1 MLKLLGCDPL
11 SMYSRSSGTQRS
23 KPMALRPETCHKHV
37 MPGRI
42 DSLRS
47 SSTLECLTFSDFYWD
62 CRLRP
67 DEARVAHKYVAW
79 LWEFVDRIAPE
90 EAPPFGVRL
99 HGAELVHHEVTAV

>member
-1 MLKLLGCDPL
+1 
-11 SMYSRSSGTQRS
+11 
-23 KPMALRPETCHKHV
+23 
-37 MPGRI
+37 
-42 DSLRS
+42 
-47 SSTLECLTFSDFYWD
+47 
-62 CRLRP
+62 LRP